1 MDVLNCVNKIPVHV
15 FSLEDM
21 YSFEPELQNKHPEN
35 HNVKPKIRQ
44 QLQLLRD
51 RGFIEFLGNGMY
63 RKLV

>member
-1 MDVLNCVNKIPVHV
+1 MDVLNCINKIPLHI

-21 YSFEPELQNKHPEN
+21 YSFELELQNKHPEI

-51 RGFIEFLGNGMY
+51 KGFIEFLGKGMY